1 MLAVKGEALHAGLGL
16 QILIFDFAAAKVI
29 EILKSVIEVATL
41 HVCVD
46 LWNQFVKCCLHI
58 RRRQRTRLHKINSC
72 TK

>member
-1 MLAVKGEALHAGLGL
+1 MLQLISLRILLLAVKGEALHAGLGL

-46 LWNQFVKCCLHI
+46 L
-58 RRRQRTRLHKINSC
+58 
-72 TK
+72 